1 MIRDTLTKLEAK
13 LQQSE
18 SVNPDTRQELLS
30 LLGQLK
36 SEITDLSR
44 SNAAQA
50 ESIAGHT
57 EFSTREAISDEKNPE
72 LLQRSIDDLSAS
84 VTGFEKSHPK
94 LVEVVNRI
102 ATTLSNLGI

>member
-1 MIRDTLTKLEAK
+1 MTQETISKLEAK
-13 LQQSE
+13 LRDSTALSGE
-18 SVNPDTRQELLS
+18 TRQELLE

-36 SEITDLSR
+36 SEVTELSR
-44 SNAAQA
+44 SHAAQA

-57 EFSTREAISDEKNPE
+57 EFSTREAIREEKNPE
-72 LLQRSIDDLSAS
+72 LLQRSLDDLSAS

>member
-1 MIRDTLTKLEAK
+1 MTQETISKLEAK
-13 LQQSE
+13 LRDSAALSPE
-18 SVNPDTRQELLS
+18 TRQELLE

-36 SEITDLSR
+36 SEVTELSR

-57 EFSTREAISDEKNPE
+57 EFSTREAIREEKNPE
-72 LLQRSIDDLSAS
+72 LLQRSLDDLSAS